1 MSLYVLF
8 RCSACS
14 ADKRDQSRPRH
25 VSWKKSKTWKDCCCN
40 KVHETKPFTPLH
52 QEAKRPND
60 QTRLYVYRKHK
71 QFFKSTLEHP
81 GLQAR
86 LRHDLHF
93 IFPHQHLSS
102 SITCLGEWRSCCHW
116 ESSLCVTWWRCLPE
130 FWTHQRDKIDLR
142 TESYIW
148 AHSKLNWCSK
158 WYDLDFQAKSPH
170 SGRMGQLS
178 MESILFWYV
187 FVWQW
192 VSSDFGKSWPATSW
206 GQCQRHA
213 CWLKQILR
221 VVCKVGDALDS
232 TDNPKKIGAIVVNCL
247 QQRLITVKPNFFFA
261 LEKGQMKST
270 GQEILMRFRAALVA
284 RAVELG
290 FPKKYRSTEGPH
302 GSFWNCQQFS
312 KSTFF

>member
-1 MSLYVLF
+1 MALGGWKALLGAKMSNPSSKKEHVIVRFVLVQCMF
-8 RCSACS
+8 CG
-14 ADKRDQSRPRH
+14 Q
-25 VSWKKSKTWKDCCCN
+25 TWPI
-40 KVHETKPFTPLH
+40 ETKACIMEEVKDLKRLLLQQGARNQTIHSLTP
-52 QEAKRPND
+52 RG
-60 QTRLYVYRKHK
+60 QTTKQGCMCNYRKHK

-93 IFPHQHLSS
+93 IFPHQHLFS

-142 TESYIW
+142 TESCLW

-158 WYDLDFQAKSPH
+158 WYDLDFQANSPH

-192 VSSDFGKSWPATSW
+192 VSSAFGKSWPATSW

-213 CWLKQILR
+213 CWLKENLR
-221 VVCKVGDALDS
+221 VVYKVGDALDC
-232 TDNPKKIGAIVVNCL
+232 TDNPQKIGAIVVNCL
-247 QQRLITVKPNFFFA
+247 QQRLITVKPNFFFCVGKRQNEVNWSGDPNA
-261 LEKGQMKST
+261 LSGSAGRT
-270 GQEILMRFRAALVA
+270 CCGVGFSQEV
-284 RAVELG
+284 
-290 FPKKYRSTEGPH
+290 S
-302 GSFWNCQQFS
+302 
-312 KSTFF
+312 